1 MAYYFIFPEKDATI
15 YSHPDRLKLN
25 TGHDEI
31 LEIVKEKGTSDSR
44 YYPSRALIKFNNT
57 EIQTALSLLES
68 FRANSFSEANIT
80 NNLTQVFIDNK
91 FVNRKVLPLSLS
103 YDHRIIDGAEAA
115 RFCNQLKE
123 NLGKNFAYKLSM

>member
-1 MAYYFIFPEKDATI
+1 MAYYFLFPEKDSTI

-57 EIQTALSLLES
+57 
-68 FRANSFSEANIT
+68 
-80 NNLTQVFIDNK
+80 
-91 FVNRKVLPLSLS
+91 
-103 YDHRIIDGAEAA
+103 
-115 RFCNQLKE
+115 
-123 NLGKNFAYKLSM
+123 